1 MADTKITV
9 MSYRTL
15 LQLLVMVSV
24 AVGAVVLVSPAC
36 GATPVAASTLPE
48 GPGKAVLLQIC
59 TQCHSI
65 EQVISR
71 HRTEEEWET
80 VITRMTTEGAVVTD
94 TQFQA
99 ILAYLA
105 MNFGKPDV
113 SSPSPAAPGQ

>member
-1 MADTKITV
+1 

-15 LQLLVMVSV
+15 LRLVLTMSV
-24 AVGAVVLVSPAC
+24 AAGAVVLVSSAC
-36 GATPVAASTLPE
+36 EAAPVAQSTVPE

-80 VITRMTTEGAVVTD
+80 VITRMTTQGAVVTD
-94 TQFQA
+94 TQFQT
-99 ILAYLA
+99 ILAYLSV
-105 MNFGKPDV
+105 NFGKPDV
-113 SSPSPAAPGQ
+113 SSPAPIAPRQ